1 MLKLT
6 QKLIVFSIL
15 IFVHAVSASE
25 PAATEVQSYKSW
37 KSDKVASSKTRVDEI
52 KKTLDVQKSINKA
65 IGSDPNLKKTQSTQS
80 GISPHLQNLNNQL
93 DSEIAKM
100 SLAEELSIT
109 DYFVGYLMKK
119 SDLKQ
124 AIKEASQQLTPEE
137 VAELMTTYAETI
149 QSQQ

>member
-1 MLKLT
+1 MLKLIKT
-6 QKLIVFSIL
+6 LIL
-15 IFVHAVSASE
+15 ICFLFSVQSSFANTSSKADI
-25 PAATEVQSYKSW
+25 QSYKSW
-37 KSDKVASSKTRVDEI
+37 KNDKVTLSKTRIDEI
-52 KKTLDVQKSINKA
+52 KKTLQVQKSIHQA
-65 IGSDPNLKKTQSTQS
+65 IGSDPNLKKNQATQS

-124 AIKEASQQLTPEE
+124 AIKEASQQLSPEE

>member
-1 MLKLT
+1 MLRIPRS
-6 QKLIVFSIL
+6 LIGILILFSIQM
-15 IFVHAVSASE
+15 VSAQ
-25 PAATEVQSYKSW
+25 TENQSYKSW
-37 KSDKVASSKTRVDEI
+37 KNDKVAFSKTKVNEI
-52 KKTLDVQKSINKA
+52 KKTLLVQKSIHQA

-93 DSEIAKM
+93 DSEMAKM
-100 SLAEELSIT
+100 SLAEDLSIT

-124 AIKEASQQLTPEE
+124 AIKEASQQLSPEE

-149 QSQQ
+149 QGQQ

>member
-6 QKLIVFSIL
+6 KTLIL
-15 IFVHAVSASE
+15 ICFLFSAQSGF
-25 PAATEVQSYKSW
+25 ANTSSKADIQSYKSW
-37 KSDKVASSKTRVDEI
+37 KSDKVTLSKTRIDEI
-52 KKTLDVQKSINKA
+52 KKTLQVQKSIHQA
-65 IGSDPNLKKTQSTQS
+65 IGSDPNLKKNQATQS

-124 AIKEASQQLTPEE
+124 AIKEASQQLSPEE

>member
-6 QKLIVFSIL
+6 QMLIVFSIL
-15 IFVHAVSASE
+15 ISVQVGYATVSAT
-25 PAATEVQSYKSW
+25 TEVQSYKSW
-37 KSDKVASSKTRVDEI
+37 KSDKVAVSKTRVDQI
-52 KKTLDVQKSINKA
+52 KKTLRVQKSIHQA

-80 GISPHLQNLNNQL
+80 GISPHLQNLNSQL
-93 DSEIAKM
+93 DNEIAKM

-124 AIKEASQQLTPEE
+124 AIKEASQQLSPEE

>member
-1 MLKLT
+1 M
-6 QKLIVFSIL
+6 
-15 IFVHAVSASE
+15 VSAQ
-25 PAATEVQSYKSW
+25 TETQSYKSW
-37 KSDKVASSKTRVDEI
+37 KNDKVAFSKTKVNEI
-52 KKTLDVQKSINKA
+52 KKTLLVQKSIHQA

-93 DSEIAKM
+93 DSEMAKM
-100 SLAEELSIT
+100 SLAEDLSIT

-124 AIKEASQQLTPEE
+124 AIKEASQQLSPEE

-149 QSQQ
+149 QGQQ